1 MKEMDEQEQAG
12 MESPEQT
19 IKLPQIPAT
28 EPGSP
33 QAQEDG
39 EVPQQNGDL
48 QNHRPQPLDSDRLL
62 GVQEPQK
69 EPLSFL
75 WHTFTP
81 LIFMVV
87 APNIAICGVSF
98 VVTHGSSTSEAFRH
112 GFKQFI
118 YKAWTEHGTG
128 AVDAWQFIIVYV
140 LYSGMS
146 IQALAG
152 SPFYGPPTST
162 GHRPK
167 YWHSGLTYYLLTI
180 EFAIFFLLFQR
191 LPCYPIY
198 EALPGFTPV
207 LVIVGVVVSVLVYLK
222 GKIKPS
228 PGEHGST
235 GSIVWDFFWG
245 LELYPRIGAVFDVKL
260 WTKGRFG
267 MMLWQ
272 LLVLTSWK
280 AQVEKTGWNW
290 AMAATAT
297 LQSAYIAKFFYWER
311 GYLKTMDISFDR
323 AGFYQCWGNIGFLTP
338 VHALTSFYMVKNS
351 PDTSLFSGVFI
362 IVLGVTMILLTYCSD
377 YQKQILRETE
387 GDCIIWGS
395 APKAIKA
402 TYRDASGKERTS
414 LLLASGFWSFCRH
427 PNYFFEILSSF
438 CWVFPSGGKS
448 LLPYMFVIYLTTLLT
463 LRAERFENLCSKKY
477 GEHWQTYCS
486 LVKYKMIPYVF

>member
-1 MKEMDEQEQAG
+1 M
-12 MESPEQT
+12 
-19 IKLPQIPAT
+19 
-28 EPGSP
+28 
-33 QAQEDG
+33 
-39 EVPQQNGDL
+39 
-48 QNHRPQPLDSDRLL
+48 
-62 GVQEPQK
+62 
-69 EPLSFL
+69 

-112 GFKQFI
+112 GFKQFM

-311 GYLKTMDISFDR
+311 GYLKTMDITFDR

-438 CWVFPSGGKS
+438 CWVLPSGGKS

-477 GEHWQTYCS
+477 GEHWKTYCS